1 LFQLAHSEQNQN
13 ELQATRLALEKEITV
28 KKNSII
34 IDRER
39 CLRSGNI
46 KTNYNQNGEPI
57 LSPPSLVQYEEISGT
72 IFCPSIEKT
81 KKCPSKSMHF

>member
-1 LFQLAHSEQNQN
+1 MFQLAHSEQNQN

-46 KTNYNQNGEPI
+46 K
-57 LSPPSLVQYEEISGT
+57 
-72 IFCPSIEKT
+72 
-81 KKCPSKSMHF
+81 

>member
-1 LFQLAHSEQNQN
+1 MFQLAHSEQNQN

-39 CLRSGNI
+39 CLRSDNI
-46 KTNYNQNGEPI
+46 KQVTCIMVSQ
-57 LSPPSLVQYEEISGT
+57 
-72 IFCPSIEKT
+72 C
-81 KKCPSKSMHF
+81 HR

>member
-1 LFQLAHSEQNQN
+1 MFQLAHSEQNQN

-46 KTNYNQNGEPI
+46 KQI
-57 LSPPSLVQYEEISGT
+57 
-72 IFCPSIEKT
+72 T
-81 KKCPSKSMHF
+81 KQRGRTVSQCHR